1 MMNMIYYGSDA
12 QNLRKILDRKDIYL
26 TLSVT
31 ENGWVYLNLK
41 QKHKDG
47 TETFEG
53 SARFHVP
60 EEEK

>member
-31 ENGWVYLNLK
+31 ENGC
-41 QKHKDG
+41 
-47 TETFEG
+47 
-53 SARFHVP
+53 P
-60 EEEK
+60 